1 MRHLVRPTGR
11 RRLRRRGRRRVSDTS
26 EQLLVAVV
34 FVFPVSV
41 WCCEAAFRATTA
53 KVKPL
58 HVFAVFIERNP
69 DGDLE
74 FLVTAGA
81 GAFLE
86 LGVLEVFIAIT
97 DRMLGSAGN
106 ASGNSRAH
114 WLVQFKPK
122 QIPTTLALRVREV
135 VGDVGV

>member
-1 MRHLVRPTGR
+1 M
-11 RRLRRRGRRRVSDTS
+11 
-26 EQLLVAVV
+26 
-34 FVFPVSV
+34 
-41 WCCEAAFRATTA
+41 
-53 KVKPL
+53 

-97 DRMLGSAGN
+97 NGMFGSASN
-106 ASGNSRAH
+106 ASANSRAH
-114 WLVQFKPK
+114 CLVQCKPK
-122 QIPTTLALRVREV
+122 QLPTTLAYGVREA
-135 VGDVGV
+135 VGDQGDFLGATQQLSANVGLAVAIAVLATLFQAP